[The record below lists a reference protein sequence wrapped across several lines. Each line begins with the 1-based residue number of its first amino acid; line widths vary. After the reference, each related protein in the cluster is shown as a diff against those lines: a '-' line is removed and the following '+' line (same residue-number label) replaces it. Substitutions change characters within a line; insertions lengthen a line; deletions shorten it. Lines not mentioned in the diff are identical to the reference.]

1 MFSLISGL
9 PSPFSAD
16 DVLPLFERLIGT
28 MPLSDSSET
37 CIRAERPKPSP
48 VGPDKS
54 GRPRG
59 LPVLVQEVS
68 RRVWGLRLRR
78 TAQGLALAPLCMLPS
93 AGLIAS
99 AS

>member
-37 CIRAERPKPSP
+37 CIRAVRPKPSP
-48 VGPDKS
+48 AGPSAD
-54 GRPRG
+54 GRSRG
-59 LPVLVQEVS
+59 LPVLVQKVS
-68 RRVWGLRLRR
+68 RRVWGPALRD
-78 TAQGLALAPLCMLPS
+78 
-93 AGLIAS
+93 
-99 AS
+99 